1 MEDRKMLRL
10 TVRSV
15 VLVSIMVAVALP
27 AVAQSKVA
35 VIDVQRVVTESDPG
49 KEVMQKLRV
58 LSDTRPRRDRTFSK
72 RWRPS
77 RISSINNDSPYLNS
91 VKPR

>member
-35 VIDVQRVVTESDPG
+35 VIDVQRVVKGPGGTEPSARDGGPPG
-49 KEVMQKLRV
+49 
-58 LSDTRPRRDRTFSK
+58 
-72 RWRPS
+72 
-77 RISSINNDSPYLNS
+77 S
-91 VKPR
+91 VQ